1 MAYASTL
8 CSDDAGKSAILE
20 SESAAKRVVFFAQRL
35 DSKLQRLRR
44 GSGWG
49 QAGR

>member
-20 SESAAKRVVFFAQRL
+20 SESAVERVVFFAQRL
-35 DSKLQRLRR
+35 DSKLQRLEKV
-44 GSGWG
+44 SGWG
-49 QAGR
+49 QADR